1 LIWVG
6 NLAADKGGG
15 EACVQHKLPFGRQT
29 TRLSEGGTQRTRL
42 VGVARNSI
50 VIEATK
56 EVGVQFAA
64 GSVKA
69 RAGVVQLLEEPCPTS
84 RSSSF
89 SS

>member
-1 LIWVG
+1 VG
-6 NLAADKGGG
+6 NPAADKGGG
-15 EACVQHKLPFGRQT
+15 EACVQHKLPLGRQT
-29 TRLSEGGTQRTRL
+29 SRLSEGGTQRTRL
-42 VGVARNSI
+42 VGVARNLI

-56 EVGVQFAA
+56 EVGVRFAA

-69 RAGVVQLLEEPCPTS
+69 RAGVFRLLKELFPTS